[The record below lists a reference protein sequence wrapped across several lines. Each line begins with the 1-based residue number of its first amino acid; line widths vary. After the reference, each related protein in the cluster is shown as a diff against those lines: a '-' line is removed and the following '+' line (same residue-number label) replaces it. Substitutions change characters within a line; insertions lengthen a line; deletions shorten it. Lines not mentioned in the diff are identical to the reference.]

1 MLTFRH
7 QTVYD
12 PRSKQAVPLLPFRGQ
27 EKHASFRGDLLP
39 PETAQQIAEAVIHPV
54 THEPFLVDEKNG
66 EAKVVRPPSRLQ
78 SSMIHYCKKEQPK
91 PVFRAEERSSLSPPL
106 QLNVPRSIS
115 LQRTKLMLNSKVDNE
130 VPLTVEKKET
140 SQPSCMCL

>member
-1 MLTFRH
+1 M
-7 QTVYD
+7 
-12 PRSKQAVPLLPFRGQ
+12 
-27 EKHASFRGDLLP
+27 GDLLP

-140 SQPSCMCL
+140 SQPSCMYL